1 MSTFQTT
8 LVALALIG
16 GTFLIMFQPTA
27 PPLAPIA
34 NYESSAAEIELLR
47 EETASLRREL
57 QELNLRVGSL
67 ANGSIKREPIDGFV
81 SQNDFDALA
90 KRIGEQTAPSSVDKE
105 LEVKVEETL
114 QEIRRK
120 ENDEKAAVRTQ
131 ERIAKASEWLD
142 LDASQQALYEE
153 MLSEE
158 QRAGRELS
166 ELWKSGSITAEE
178 GGQMKGENRRRH
190 LDNVASMLNPE
201 QLETFNN
208 AFGEQRR
215 GSKN

>member
-1 MSTFQTT
+1 MDSEHMHQDPKVKLYDQLCFS
-8 LVALALIG
+8 
-16 GTFLIMFQPTA
+16 
-27 PPLAPIA
+27 
-34 NYESSAAEIELLR
+34 YS
-47 EETASLRREL
+47 
-57 QELNLRVGSL
+57 
-67 ANGSIKREPIDGFV
+67 
-81 SQNDFDALA
+81 
-90 KRIGEQTAPSSVDKE
+90 DKNWVP
-105 LEVKVEETL
+105 EVKVEETL

-215 GSKN
+215 GSEN

>member
-90 KRIGEQTAPSSVDKE
+90 KRIGEQATPGSVDKE

-166 ELWKSGSITAEE
+166 ELWQSGSLTAEE

>member
-1 MSTFQTT
+1 MNIPQTAI
-8 LVALALIG
+8 VALAAIVCVIIIA
-16 GTFLIMFQPTA
+16 TDSPA

-34 NYESSAAEIELLR
+34 NHESSAAEIELLR

-67 ANGSIKREPIDGFV
+67 ASGSIKREPIDGFV

>member
-1 MSTFQTT
+1 
-8 LVALALIG
+8 
-16 GTFLIMFQPTA
+16 
-27 PPLAPIA
+27 LAPIA
-34 NYESSAAEIELLR
+34 NQESYAAEIELLR

-57 QELNLRVGSL
+57 QELNLRVGSMGGGAL
-67 ANGSIKREPIDGFV
+67 KREPLDGFV

-90 KRIGEQTAPSSVDKE
+90 KRIGEQGTPGSVEKE

-120 ENDEKAAVRTQ
+120 ENDEKAARRTQ
-131 ERIAKASEWLD
+131 ERIAKASEWLEF
-142 LDASQQALYEE
+142 DAAQQALYEE
-153 MLSEE
+153 MIYEE
-158 QRAGRELS
+158 QRDERELS
-166 ELWKSGSITAEE
+166 ELWKSGSLTAEE

>member
-1 MSTFQTT
+1 MNIPQTAI
-8 LVALALIG
+8 VALASIVCV
-16 GTFLIMFQPTA
+16 TIIATDSPA

-34 NYESSAAEIELLR
+34 NQESYAAEIELLH

-57 QELNLRVGSL
+57 QELNLRVGSMGGGAL
-67 ANGSIKREPIDGFV
+67 KREPLDGFV

-90 KRIGEQTAPSSVDKE
+90 KRIGEQGTPGSVEKE

-120 ENDEKAAVRTQ
+120 ENDEKAARRTQ
-131 ERIAKASEWLD
+131 ERIAKASEWLEF
-142 LDASQQALYEE
+142 DAAQQALYEE
-153 MLSEE
+153 MIYEE
-158 QRAGRELS
+158 QRDERELS
-166 ELWKSGSITAEE
+166 ELWKSGSLTAEE

>member
-1 MSTFQTT
+1 MSIFQTT

-67 ANGSIKREPIDGFV
+67 ASGSIKREPIDGFV

-90 KRIGEQTAPSSVDKE
+90 KRIGEQGTPGSVDKE

-158 QRAGRELS
+158 QRAGEELS

-215 GSKN
+215 GSEN

>member
-8 LVALALIG
+8 LIALALIG
-16 GTFLIMFQPTA
+16 GAFLIMFQPTA
-27 PPLAPIA
+27 PPLAASA
-34 NYESSAAEIELLR
+34 NQESYAAEIELLR

-57 QELNLRVGSL
+57 QEMNLRVGSMGG
-67 ANGSIKREPIDGFV
+67 GSLKREPLDGFV

-90 KRIGEQTAPSSVDKE
+90 EKLGAQTTLGSTDKE

-120 ENDEKAAVRTQ
+120 ENDERTAKRTQ
-131 ERIAKASEWLD
+131 ERIAKATEWLNF
-142 LDASQQALYEE
+142 DAAQQALYEE
-153 MLSEE
+153 MISEE
-158 QRAGRELS
+158 QRDGRELS
-166 ELWKSGSITAEE
+166 ELWESGSLTAEE
-178 GGQMKGENRRRH
+178 GGRMKGENRRRH
-190 LDNVASMLNPE
+190 LDNVASMLNPQ
-201 QLETFNN
+201 QLEIFNN

>member
-1 MSTFQTT
+1 MNIPQTAI
-8 LVALALIG
+8 VALASIVCVIIIA
-16 GTFLIMFQPTA
+16 TDSPA
-27 PPLAPIA
+27 PLLAPIV
-34 NYESSAAEIELLR
+34 NQESSAAEIELLR

-67 ANGSIKREPIDGFV
+67 ASGSIKREPIDGFV

-90 KRIGEQTAPSSVDKE
+90 KRIGEQATPGSVDKE

-120 ENDEKAAVRTQ
+120 ENDERAAVKTQ
-131 ERIAKASEWLD
+131 ERIARASEWLD

-166 ELWKSGSITAEE
+166 ELWQSGSLTAEE

-215 GSKN
+215 VPED